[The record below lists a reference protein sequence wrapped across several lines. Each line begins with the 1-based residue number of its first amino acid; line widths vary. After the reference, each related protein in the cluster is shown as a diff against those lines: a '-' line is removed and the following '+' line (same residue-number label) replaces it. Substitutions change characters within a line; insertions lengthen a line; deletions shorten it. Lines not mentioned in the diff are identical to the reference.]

1 MAITL
6 ELKPEIE
13 ARLVR
18 RALQCGVPVS
28 EYVEKLI
35 ADVDAGRKHGD
46 FEVYLDRV
54 RNVLRKFDE
63 LPRLESSQT
72 ADQII
77 GYDEWLLPA
86 HRVDTAR

>member
-13 ARLVR
+13 AQLVR

-35 ADVDAGRKHGD
+35 ADVEAAREHGNI
-46 FEVYLDRV
+46 EAYLDRV
-54 RNVLRKFDE
+54 RKVLRKFDE
-63 LPRLESSQT
+63 LPRLGSSQS

-77 GYDEWLLPA
+77 GYDQWGLPLP
-86 HRVDTAR
+86 